1 MQQFVTRIAFR
12 AKNDFFCFFDTTH
25 RRVLRATGNAPDW
38 LKLRVFGR
46 HALRN
51 PGAKTLQFLLLSSRT
66 RHSVHVPGPGP
77 RSTNSL
83 CFLRPPFKGQSYL
96 KPRLSLL
103 IPRRF
108 APIFF
113 AESKP
118 LFRVTISGLI
128 FIYNIGLALTPW
140 FEGQLAQCLADIL
153 RQDKPPSAMVRLQRD
168 QSRK

>member
-96 KPRLSLL
+96 KPRLSSEQIYPQRKRQKLPSPSFLSFLL
-103 IPRRF
+103 F
-108 APIFF
+108 
-113 AESKP
+113 SVV
-118 LFRVTISGLI
+118 LFKFL
-128 FIYNIGLALTPW
+128 F
-140 FEGQLAQCLADIL
+140 
-153 RQDKPPSAMVRLQRD
+153 
-168 QSRK
+168 

>member
-25 RRVLRATGNAPDW
+25 RRVLRATGNVPDW

-128 FIYNIGLALTPW
+128 NNIRLALPSW
-140 FEGQLAQCLADIL
+140 FERQLAQGLADIL